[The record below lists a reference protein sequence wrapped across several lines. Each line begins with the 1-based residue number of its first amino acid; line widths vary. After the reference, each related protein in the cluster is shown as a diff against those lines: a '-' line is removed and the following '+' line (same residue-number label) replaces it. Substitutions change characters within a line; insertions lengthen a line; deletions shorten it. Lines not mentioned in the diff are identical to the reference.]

1 MKKENRK
8 IKKEN
13 SYCLPLESRL
23 NQRYIIKK
31 VLGEGGFG
39 ITYLGWDEVLEMPVA
54 IKEYYPEGMVGRRP
68 QGKEEH
74 TLYIYEDGKRI
85 VYEKGKE
92 AFLKEARMLS
102 QFFGLEGIV
111 LVRDYFQENETAY
124 IVMEYIEGT
133 SVKEQVR
140 EKGAYSVEETLELMK
155 PVLQALHTVHEK
167 GLIHRDLSPDN
178 IIVNSQGKL
187 KLIDFGAARYAS
199 AQEQKTITLM
209 YKRGFAAFEQYRVK
223 GEQGAWTDVYG
234 IAATMYFMMTG
245 RIPEESAD
253 RVIRDELVLLSEM
266 PEIRA
271 TSQISSAIEKA
282 MAILPENRY
291 SNVEKFYQELY
302 GEPIPVA
309 NSVQKQ
315 QENVNVAPSE
325 EESRESDTVFAEK
338 QSLSEKKNSPETER
352 AKHFFSTKT
361 LGLELQRVMG
371 NKGRADLRKHR
382 KWIWIPAG
390 VLVVVML
397 FVFWMS
403 DGQKQ
408 TSEDSKKEKQTLS
421 LQEKEKKSVSDSQR
435 VSMPK
440 LTGTTRKEA
449 KQKLN
454 KAGLSKIQW
463 KYQYSNRVAKGK
475 IIRQNI
481 SEGKEIDKVKKIVLV
496 VSKGKKP
503 LKVTSRPESSQKNT
517 STPSSGEGSNSS
529 DSSSENSSNSGSQDD
544 SRQNFVGSLDS
555 VFE

>member
-68 QGKEEH
+68 QGREEH
-74 TLYIYEDGKRI
+74 TLYTYEDGKRI

-245 RIPEESAD
+245 KIPEESAD
-253 RVIRDELVLLSEM
+253 RVIRDELVSLAELFE
-266 PEIRA
+266 EKV
-271 TSQISSAIEKA
+271 SQRVSDVIGKA
-282 MAILPENRY
+282 MAVLPEERY
-291 SNVEKFYQELY
+291 QDIEKFYRELY
-302 GEPIPVA
+302 GEQILIA
-309 NSVQKQ
+309 NSVKKF
-315 QENVNVAPSE
+315 QEKVNETSKDEEISESNTASTDNAP
-325 EESRESDTVFAEK
+325 
-338 QSLSEKKNSPETER
+338 
-352 AKHFFSTKT
+352 FFSTKT
-361 LGLELQRVMG
+361 LGRELQRVMG
-371 NKGRADLRKHR
+371 
-382 KWIWIPAG
+382 KWEGAEYQKQKKQIGLTVGILLG
-390 VLVVVML
+390 VLIVAVVVWKNGSWKQMPTAL
-397 FVFWMS
+397 PS
-403 DGQKQ
+403 KTEKIEQKALQ
-408 TSEDSKKEKQTLS
+408 SETGNTKSEQEASQLEENTIQPSVDSEQDLQLISMPELTGKTKKETKAKLKQL
-421 LQEKEKKSVSDSQR
+421 
-435 VSMPK
+435 K
-440 LTGTTRKEA
+440 LA
-449 KQKLN
+449 
-454 KAGLSKIQW
+454 KIQW
-463 KYQYSNRVAKGK
+463 KYRYSGSVEKGR

-481 SEGKEIDKVKKIVLV
+481 SKGTEIAIGKKIVLV

-503 LKVTSRPESSQKNT
+503 PEVTSQPESTQSST
-517 STPSSGEGSNSS
+517 STSSSG
-529 DSSSENSSNSGSQDD
+529 DKQKD
-544 SRQNFVGSLDS
+544 FVGSLDS